1 MRYWYIDLVFDCT
14 GPGQATSGDPPLRLG
29 DQGRP
34 GRRGEQEQTSVP
46 QTRRG
51 ADDSLQTQA
60 DCP

>member
-1 MRYWYIDLVFDCT
+1 MRYRYIDLDFDCT

-46 QTRRG
+46 
-51 ADDSLQTQA
+51 
-60 DCP
+60 